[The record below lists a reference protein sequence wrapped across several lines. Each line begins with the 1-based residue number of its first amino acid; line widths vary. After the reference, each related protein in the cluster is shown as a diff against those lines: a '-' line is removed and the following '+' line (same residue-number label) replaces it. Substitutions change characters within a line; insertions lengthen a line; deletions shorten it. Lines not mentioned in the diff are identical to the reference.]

1 MSGIIVFGAGGRTGR
16 TAVAEALRR
25 GHRVTAVVRDP
36 AKYSDLA
43 GPDVRVCAGDVTD
56 ADAVAELAA
65 GHDAAIAAV
74 FDPAAPVG
82 DFFVRAVRALLDG
95 LARAGVGRLVWVG
108 LASVLPAESGELL
121 MDTPGY
127 PQEYRAF
134 FLAHAEGNATLRAAG
149 SGAVD
154 DAPHVVPEQVV
165 QDQVVPEQ
173 STPEQVAPERIVQ
186 KRVVQK
192 RVVAKRVVPEWVVL
206 SPSGDF
212 DHEGVRTG
220 YYRAAPADAESRVS
234 YPDFAIALLD
244 EVDAPKLRGVHVG
257 IEDGR

>member
-1 MSGIIVFGAGGRTGR
+1 MSDIIVFGAGGRTGR

-36 AKYSDLA
+36 AKYPDLA
-43 GPDVRVCAGDVTD
+43 GPDVRVLAGDVTD

-74 FDPAAPVG
+74 FDPAAMLG
-82 DFFVRAVRALLDG
+82 DFFARAVRALLDG

-108 LASVLPAESGELL
+108 LASVLPTATGEPL
-121 MDTPGY
+121 MDAAGY

-134 FLAHAEGNATLRAAG
+134 FLAHAEGNAALRAAG
-149 SGAVD
+149 VSGAPGVG
-154 DAPHVVPEQVV
+154 DA
-165 QDQVVPEQ
+165 
-173 STPEQVAPERIVQ
+173 SGA
-186 KRVVQK
+186 
-192 RVVAKRVVPEWVVL
+192 VPEWVVL
-206 SPSGDF
+206 SPAGDF

-220 YYRAAPADAESRVS
+220 YYRPAPGAAESRVS

-244 EVDAPKLRGVHVG
+244 EIDAPKLRGVHVG